1 MTRCCP
7 ELVARMITDHSGVAD
22 AQRRVSDARQR
33 VVAGAPGPVT
43 RLSYSVD
50 CDSPTVLTQPV

>member
-22 AQRRVSDARQR
+22 AQRRDSDARQR

-43 RLSYSVD
+43 GVG
-50 CDSPTVLTQPV
+50 CDSATVLTVTHLQC